1 MFAKSWLLKDSGSGS
16 VVVLLVTALILSVG
30 FTTIWVSRNIFGQLS
45 LQTQTESA
53 ALAAQLTL
61 QGALAGFPCENAKQV
76 FTLNMVFL
84 DKCLIVGDKVQVRA
98 RWKPFGVD
106 LQGWAAAIPRP
117 PS

>member
-1 MFAKSWLLKDSGSGS
+1 MFAKSRLLKETGSGS

-84 DKCLIVGDKVQVRA
+84 DKCLIVGDEVVVQT
-98 RWKPFGVD
+98 RWQPFGIA
-106 LQGWAAAIPRP
+106 LRAIATAVPRLAK
-117 PS
+117 